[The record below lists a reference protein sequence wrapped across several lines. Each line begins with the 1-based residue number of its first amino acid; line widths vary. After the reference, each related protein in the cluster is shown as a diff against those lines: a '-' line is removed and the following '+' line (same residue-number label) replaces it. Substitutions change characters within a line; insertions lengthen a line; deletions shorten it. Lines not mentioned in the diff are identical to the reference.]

1 MFSPEFTMYLLHY
14 FKPQEVIWM
23 DSTVTISALGALVGL
38 ILSIVLIFKKV
49 PPFYALFIGAL
60 FGGLI
65 GGANVVE
72 TVGLMTAGAQGMVTA
87 ILRILAAGVLAGIL
101 IKSGAA
107 SSIAFTIIDKLGAKR
122 ALLALSLAT
131 MALTAV
137 GVFIDIAVI
146 TVAPIALE
154 IAKNAKYSRTAIL
167 VAMIGGGK
175 AGNIMSPNPNAI
187 AVSDAFQVPL
197 TNVMLAGII
206 PAIFGIIVTFI
217 IATKLINKGSAIKIE
232 EVETSEDI
240 ANLPSIGK
248 SLVGP
253 AVAIIIL
260 ALRPLFGIVIDPM
273 IALPLGGLVGIVALG
288 HHKHAVEYIEY
299 GLGKM
304 TGVAIILLGTGL
316 IAGIISNSTLG
327 DSLISL
333 IDMLGLPTF
342 LLAPLS
348 GILMSAATASTTSG
362 SAVASS
368 VFGQTLLDSG
378 VSAIGGA
385 AMIQSGAT
393 VLDHLPHGSFFH
405 ATGGSI
411 NMAFKERLQIIPYE
425 SAIGLVLTIVST
437 IIFGLLGIGG

>member
-1 MFSPEFTMYLLHY
+1 
-14 FKPQEVIWM
+14 M

-38 ILSIVLIFKKV
+38 ILSIVLLFKKV

-65 GGANVVE
+65 
-72 TVGLMTAGAQGMVTA
+72 T
-87 ILRILAAGVLAGIL
+87 
-101 IKSGAA
+101 
-107 SSIAFTIIDKLGAKR
+107 
-122 ALLALSLAT
+122 
-131 MALTAV
+131 
-137 GVFIDIAVI
+137 
-146 TVAPIALE
+146 
-154 IAKNAKYSRTAIL
+154 
-167 VAMIGGGK
+167 
-175 AGNIMSPNPNAI
+175 
-187 AVSDAFQVPL
+187 
-197 TNVMLAGII
+197 
-206 PAIFGIIVTFI
+206 
-217 IATKLINKGSAIKIE
+217 
-232 EVETSEDI
+232 
-240 ANLPSIGK
+240 
-248 SLVGP
+248 
-253 AVAIIIL
+253 
-260 ALRPLFGIVIDPM
+260 
-273 IALPLGGLVGIVALG
+273 
-288 HHKHAVEYIEY
+288 
-299 GLGKM
+299 
-304 TGVAIILLGTGL
+304 
-316 IAGIISNSTLG
+316 GIISNSTLG

-362 SAVASS
+362 SAVVSS
-368 VFGQTLLDSG
+368 VFGQTLLNSG